1 MFEIFMLSVVNKLAG
16 IELIMVGSVV
26 PNSKL
31 LTVEELFE
39 EAIYFWINI
48 KFGLMKKKY
57 FFFRLTWVARKVLRE
72 GDIFDRSI
80 LPIRIT
86 KFAGLVFIIHD
97 NGTAL
102 AIDAILFKLLN

>member
-16 IELIMVGSVV
+16 IELIIVGSVV

-48 KFGLMKKKY
+48 KFGLMKKY
-57 FFFRLTWVARKVLRE
+57 FLFQLTWVARKVLRE

>member
-39 EAIYFWINI
+39 EAIYF
-48 KFGLMKKKY
+48 
-57 FFFRLTWVARKVLRE
+57 
-72 GDIFDRSI
+72 
-80 LPIRIT
+80 
-86 KFAGLVFIIHD
+86 
-97 NGTAL
+97 
-102 AIDAILFKLLN
+102 